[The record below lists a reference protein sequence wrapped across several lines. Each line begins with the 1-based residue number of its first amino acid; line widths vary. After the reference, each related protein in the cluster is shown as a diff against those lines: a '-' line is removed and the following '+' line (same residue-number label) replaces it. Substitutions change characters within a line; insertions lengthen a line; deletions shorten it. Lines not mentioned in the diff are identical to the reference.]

1 MAAAALAAC
10 AYARPAPVDRTPDV
24 SEPPSPRGTVET
36 CAAPPSW
43 TIVGTVE
50 RLVIHDGL
58 SLGPCEFLVVGESLA
73 DGRAIVLRSP
83 DAGRTL
89 DELARPPASRL
100 SRIVGDRRSLYALG
114 QDAGESAILLRS
126 SDAGRSWLFDRLPL
140 GFGYDMAIIGT
151 RFVVVGEGDGEAVA
165 LVGSPT
171 EGWRELLSLPR
182 DVVPTR
188 LDIVTARGGVLA
200 VGGRRGDEPLL
211 FLGSDQRLDPV
222 NVWSVG
228 AVTSLAFRGDDLVV
242 SGFEGASVETGRGV
256 AGRVSADRAFD
267 SIPVVPDLRQLLSI
281 TCRSAELCLA
291 IAPTGSTSTGDRIVR
306 LTGSGWTLDE
316 QASLPVLGLGR
327 LFLASEIAFAVGS
340 QQLLWASR

>member
-1 MAAAALAAC
+1 M
-10 AYARPAPVDRTPDV
+10 
-24 SEPPSPRGTVET
+24 

-50 RLVIHDGL
+50 RLNIHDGL
-58 SLGPCEFLVVGESLA
+58 SLGPCELLVVGEALA

-114 QDAGESAILLRS
+114 HDAAGSAILLRS
-126 SDAGRSWLFDRLPL
+126 SDAGRSWVFDRLPL
-140 GFGYDMAIIGT
+140 GFGYDMAII
-151 RFVVVGEGDGEAVA
+151 RSRLVVVGVSDGEAVV

-182 DVVPTR
+182 NIVPTR
-188 LDIVTARGGVLA
+188 LEIVAARSGVLA

-222 NVWSVG
+222 NVWSEG
-228 AVTSLAFRGDDLVV
+228 AVTSLAFQGDDLVV
-242 SGFEGASVETGRGV
+242 GGFDGASVETGRGK
-256 AGRVSADRAFD
+256 AGRVDAGRTFGP
-267 SIPVVPDLRQLLSI
+267 IPIAPDVRQFLSI

-291 IAPTGSTSTGDRIVR
+291 IAPTGSISTGDRIVR
-306 LTGSGWTLDE
+306 LTGNGWTLDE
-316 QASLPVLGLGR
+316 QASLPVLGVER
-327 LFLASEIAFAVGS
+327 LFLASEFAFAVGS